1 MSLLDKV
8 KGIVLDK
15 VYTVKE
21 LDDKMENLNF
31 CSELDTIK
39 ELRRNGKEIITV
51 EYFNLTTRETVT
63 LDITIISKRLVKV
76 TYVY

>member
-1 MSLLDKV
+1 MSILEKV
-8 KGIVLDK
+8 NGIVLDK

-39 ELRRNGKEIITV
+39 ELRRTGKEIITV
-51 EYFNLTTRETVT
+51 DYYNLTTKTTVT
-63 LDITIISKRLVKV
+63 LDITVVNRILVKV
-76 TYVY
+76 TDVY